1 MTGRLKN
8 KVAVITGAA
17 AGIGRASA
25 LSFAKEGAKVFCVDW
40 DGKGA
45 AETAELVKK
54 AGVALTMR
62 QVCLCCCMCAMCCKI
77 FLALAQAVLPPD
89 NPDEQVSCGICF
101 DGERAQRFARQTCL
115 DFGCRFAC
123 LANLR
128 YALHT
133 SVRAA
138 RVAAG

>member
-1 MTGRLKN
+1 
-8 KVAVITGAA
+8 
-17 AGIGRASA
+17 
-25 LSFAKEGAKVFCVDW
+25 
-40 DGKGA
+40 
-45 AETAELVKK
+45 
-54 AGVALTMR
+54 
-62 QVCLCCCMCAMCCKI
+62 MCAMCCKI

-138 RVAAG
+138 RVALVQQICQTQILSGLLEELPEQRNHLWQRFRFAQCSQQSAQCPALVLQAPTV